1 MVVADVFAKDPAQ
14 VFAIEHDDVIQTIPA
29 YGTAYAFD
37 KWILPR
43 RARRCKHLVYAQAL
57 DPSLHSVPIDA
68 IAVTQQIARRGIK
81 WKRLHD
87 LLGSPSSGRMLG
99 HVEVHDFPTV
109 MA

>member
-43 RARRCKHLVYAQAL
+43 RARRCKHLVDTQAL
-57 DPSLHSVPIDA
+57 DPLLHSVTIDE
-68 IAVTQQIARRGIK
+68 IKVMQQ
-81 WKRLHD
+81 
-87 LLGSPSSGRMLG
+87 M
-99 HVEVHDFPTV
+99 TV
-109 MA
+109 RD